1 MQGYT
6 SQVHRVYLVD
16 DHDIVRRGLR
26 DMLATAQDIV
36 VVGDS
41 GSAREAMK
49 AAPELRPDVMVLD
62 LHLQDGSG
70 IQVCREVR
78 SVDPTIRAVLLTAA
92 GEEEALVSTILAG
105 AAGYAVKLASSSD
118 LPDAIR
124 RVADGKTLL
133 DPAVANR
140 AAERLLAEMDKSS
153 PGLTGSEHRIL
164 VHLLDGLT
172 NQQIADRIEATVDQ
186 VCADVEGLI
195 EKVTRLDPA
204 WLAPR

>member
-1 MQGYT
+1 MQGYA

-124 RVADGKTLL
+124 RVGDGKTLL
-133 DPAVANR
+133 DPAVASR

-164 VHLLDGLT
+164 VHLLEGLT
-172 NQQIADRIEATVDQ
+172 NQQIADRIEAPVDQ
-186 VCADVEGLI
+186 VGADVEGLI
-195 EKVTRLDPA
+195 EKVTRLDPV